1 MGQTAPII
9 ESLVLEEGYPK
20 EKIFNL
26 GTIEKII
33 EEIQTEKGDIVLF
46 SPAHSSFDQFANY
59 VERGRIFKELVN
71 KKFKK

>member
-1 MGQTAPII
+1 M
-9 ESLVLEEGYPK
+9 LVKEEGYPI

-26 GTIEKII
+26 KTLETVIN
-33 EEIQTEKGDIVLF
+33 EIKLERGDIVLF